1 MGNKLELLKESYELL
16 LEVDEILKENFDY
29 EIDIKDGFLDEEN
42 EIITIKDDFGSY
54 IQYDVYDCYTA
65 LIKVSKLYNDT
76 KIHNIWKR
84 LKRISI
90 EAEIIHKVLI
100 SLKLYSLR
108 L

>member
-29 EIDIKDGFLDEEN
+29 KIDIKDGFLDEEN

-65 LIKVSKLYNDT
+65 LIKVSKLYNET

-90 EAEIIHKVLI
+90 EAEII
-100 SLKLYSLR
+100 Y
-108 L
+108 